1 MFEKLVG
8 QKKAKRKL
16 KFFIECQNKT
26 LVSPNILIVAPKGCG
41 KTLICKEY
49 ASNLIGQDGNK
60 KKLIEINCSTLT
72 SLSQFMDCV
81 VIPYINTNVTVFFDE
96 ASEIPRDVS
105 MALLTIL
112 NPNERNSNVFVY
124 QDNSYEFDFKKMTF
138 LFATTESHLMFH
150 ALVDRLERIDL
161 EEYNLEELGYMIQ
174 KQAGGCIDPA
184 VLIEVSRVLRGT
196 ARKAIQISSKI
207 KHYLSK
213 KGKDRFGQE
222 DWEELKYILSIPPLG
237 LTELEIKVLKILSQ
251 KPETTLTNL
260 SAKTMMTRTSLQADI
275 ETYLQKMNLM
285 EVAQK
290 GRKLTLEGKKYLLEL
305 KE

>member
-8 QKKAKRKL
+8 QVKAKRKL
-16 KFFIECQNKT
+16 KFFAECQNKT
-26 LVSPNILIVAPKGCG
+26 LISPNILIVAPKGCG

-49 ASNLIGQDGNK
+49 ASNLIGQDGKK

-81 VIPYINTNVTVFFDE
+81 VLPYIDSNVTVFFDE

-112 NPNERNSNVFVY
+112 NPNNRNINVFVY
-124 QDNSYEFDFKKMTF
+124 KDNPYEFNFKKITF

-161 EEYNLEELGYMIQ
+161 EEYNLGDLGYLIQ
-174 KQAGGCIDPA
+174 KQVGDCVDPA
-184 VLIEVSRVLRGT
+184 VLVEVSKVLRGT
-196 ARKAIQISSKI
+196 ARKAVQISNKI
-207 KHYLSK
+207 KHYLNK
-213 KGKDRFGQE
+213 KGKDRFDE
-222 DWEELKYILSIPPLG
+222 KDWEELKYILSIPPLG
-237 LTELEIKVLKILSQ
+237 LTELEIRVLKILSE

-290 GRKLTLEGKKYLLEL
+290 GRRLTADGKKYLSEL
-305 KE
+305 KD